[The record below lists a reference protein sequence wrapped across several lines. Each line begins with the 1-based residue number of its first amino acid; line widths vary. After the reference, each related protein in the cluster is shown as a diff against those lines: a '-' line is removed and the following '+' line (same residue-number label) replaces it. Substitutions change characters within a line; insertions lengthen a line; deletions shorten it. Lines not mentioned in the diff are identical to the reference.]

1 MKKLFGLFVI
11 GILSSTAMAEL
22 VCLSPS
28 GCAIEIE
35 TGACSTCVETSIVEP
50 IVEPIVESIIKSE
63 IVSTSKTTKP
73 LQLPNGEWL
82 DIPIDLYDDP
92 PNSCPNYFERK
103 HGSCEWKANGCIKG
117 SESNALWLCYRNYER
132 CKKLR
137 DHYNEGWTKN
147 NGKMRC

>member
-35 TGACSTCVETSIVEP
+35 TGACPTCVETS

-63 IVSTSKTTKP
+63 IVSTSKSK
-73 LQLPNGEWL
+73 
-82 DIPIDLYDDP
+82 
-92 PNSCPNYFERK
+92 CPNYFEK
-103 HGSCEWKANGCIKG
+103 DHGGKTCEVQRNICGSSKRLCNQDFRGCKRV
-117 SESNALWLCYRNYER
+117 ESAYNKRFTRN
-132 CKKLR
+132 
-137 DHYNEGWTKN
+137 H
-147 NGKMRC
+147 GKITCG

>member
-63 IVSTSKTTKP
+63 IVSTS
-73 LQLPNGEWL
+73 
-82 DIPIDLYDDP
+82 D
-92 PNSCPNYFERK
+92 NSCPNYFEFH
-103 HGSCEWKANGCIKG
+103 HGGKTCEVQRNICGSSKRLCNQDFQGCKRV
-117 SESNALWLCYRNYER
+117 ESA
-132 CKKLR
+132 
-137 DHYNEGWTKN
+137 YNKRFTKN
-147 NGKMRC
+147 HGKRTCG

>member
-35 TGACSTCVETSIVEP
+35 TGACPTCVETS

-63 IVSTSKTTKP
+63 IVSSS
-73 LQLPNGEWL
+73 
-82 DIPIDLYDDP
+82 D
-92 PNSCPNYFERK
+92 NSCPNYFELH
-103 HGSCEWKANGCIKG
+103 HGGKTCEIQRNICASSKRLCNQDFRGCKRV
-117 SESNALWLCYRNYER
+117 ESSYNKRFERN
-132 CKKLR
+132 
-137 DHYNEGWTKN
+137 H
-147 NGKMRC
+147 GKRTCG